1 VGRADPLE
9 TASLLITAG
18 HLSPEAAYAAVS
30 AGARAAMGLPEVRV
44 EAGFWAELLAVE
56 ASSVRQAIAAP
67 GGRVVI
73 HQGCVVSPTVDTRE
87 FLVR

>member
-1 VGRADPLE
+1 
-9 TASLLITAG
+9 
-18 HLSPEAAYAAVS
+18 
-30 AGARAAMGLPEVRV
+30 MGLPEVRV